1 MEKRASFCAGHAMV
15 PSEMRFECGETTL
28 SLREEVLVLFLRVG
42 MKSGNGFELKLNVVN
57 ER

>member
-1 MEKRASFCAGHAMV
+1 MV